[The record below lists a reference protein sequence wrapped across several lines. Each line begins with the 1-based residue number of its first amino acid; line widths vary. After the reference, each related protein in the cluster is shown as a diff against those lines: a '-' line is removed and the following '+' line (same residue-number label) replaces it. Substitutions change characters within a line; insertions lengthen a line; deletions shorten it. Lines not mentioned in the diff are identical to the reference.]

1 MSIFRRLSTRGLA
14 VLIGSIAIFGVVA
27 AVVAATAFGGDGTM
41 PPPASVSQAAHG
53 ALSAS
58 PVDGV
63 TAHISFTDNLL
74 GSSAL
79 GSLASAAGS
88 PLLSGASGRL
98 WLTSDGHLRIELQSD
113 AGDVQIVSDGTT
125 LSIYDASTNTAYQ
138 LALPAATNSPKTTNG
153 VPSIAEIETKLA
165 QLSGVADVSGATP
178 ANIAG
183 QPAYTVTVS
192 PKDNGGL
199 VGSVELAWD
208 AATGVPLHAAIYAK
222 GDPKPVLDLTVTDIS
237 YGPVA
242 ASDVN
247 VSPPSGAKIVPV
259 TLPTSGATSGGSIN
273 DNATPVTGVDAVA
286 AALPFALAA
295 PDALG
300 GLARSDVRL
309 TGTTADLG
317 ALVTYGQGLGAIV
330 VFEHA
335 ASSTA
340 KGKASPLDTLPSV
353 TINGATGHELV
364 TALGTVVQFD
374 KGGVSYTVVGSVTQ
388 SDAEQA
394 ARTLAP

>member
-1 MSIFRRLSTRGLA
+1 
-14 VLIGSIAIFGVVA
+14 V
-27 AVVAATAFGGDGTM
+27 
-41 PPPASVSQAAHG
+41 HG

-63 TAHISFTDNLL
+63 TARISFTDNLF

-113 AGDVQIVSDGTT
+113 AGDVQIVSDGVT
-125 LSIYDASTNTAYQ
+125 LSVYDASTNTAYQ
-138 LALPAATNSPKTTNG
+138 LALPPDRNSPAATTAA
-153 VPSIAEIETKLA
+153 PSIAEIERKLA
-165 QLSGVADVSGATP
+165 QLSGIAEVSGATP

-199 VGSVELAWD
+199 VGSAELTWD

-222 GDPKPVLDLTVTDIS
+222 GDPKPVIELTATDIS

-247 VSPPSGAKIVPV
+247 VSPPAGAKIVPV
-259 TLPTSGATSGGSIN
+259 TLPTGGGTTN
-273 DNATPVTGVDAVA
+273 EQRTPVTGVEAVT

-295 PDALG
+295 PAALD
-300 GLARSDVRL
+300 GLSRSDVRL
-309 TGTTADLG
+309 TGTTADPG
-317 ALVTYGQGLGAIV
+317 ALVTYGHGLGAIV
-330 VFEHA
+330 VSERA
-335 ASSTA
+335 APSSA
-340 KGKASPLDTLPSV
+340 NDKGSPLDTLPSV
-353 TINGATGHELV
+353 TINGVTGHELV

-374 KGGVSYTVVGSVTQ
+374 KGGVSYTVAGSVTQ

-394 ARTLAP
+394 ARALAP